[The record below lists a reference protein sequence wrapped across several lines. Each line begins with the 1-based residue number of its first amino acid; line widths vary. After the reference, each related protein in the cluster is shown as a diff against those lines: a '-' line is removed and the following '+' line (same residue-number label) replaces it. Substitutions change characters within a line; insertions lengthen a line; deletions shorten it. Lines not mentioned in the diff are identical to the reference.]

1 MNKFSLL
8 PMSTLLAGVNS
19 NDAFVPEHWAN
30 ESVAILEENMVV
42 ANLVHR
48 DFENLFAQSG
58 DIVNTRKPGEFTAKR
73 KGMNTDVT
81 VQDATATNIPVKLN
95 QHVHVSFLIR
105 DREQALSFKDLVA
118 TYLQPAVLAIGRHVD
133 KMVLAQAPRFL
144 RTDQYQPGSLG
155 VDASVASIL
164 STRQKMNDDKCPPS
178 NRNMILSSK
187 DETALLNLDIFT
199 NAEKVGDSGTALRE
213 ASLGRR
219 LGFNMYMCQNV
230 CSVTGTSDTVTGA
243 VNNSAGYAAGIASM
257 TVNGLSAAIVAGTWF
272 KVAGDN
278 IPHRVVSTTGG
289 ATPTAIVFLP
299 ALKSAVV
306 HTAVITI
313 YDPGA
318 VNQDVAGD
326 GGVTSGYAATGYE
339 AGWEDYIVVDAFTA
353 LPQVGQFVQFA
364 AAGAVYTVIDVVTA
378 SNKILL
384 DRPLDANLAD
394 DAVVLIGPN
403 GTYNFAF
410 VRNAISLVV
419 RPMAVPRSGSGATGA
434 VANYRGLAVRVVWAY
449 DANKQGLL
457 VTVDMLCGIAVLDTL
472 LGQVMLG

>member
-1 MNKFSLL
+1 MFKFSLL
-8 PMSTLLAGVNS
+8 PTMSMIAAINN

-81 VQDATATNIPVKLN
+81 VQDASSTNIPVKLN
-95 QHVHVSFLIR
+95 QHVHVTFLIR

-118 TYLQPAVLAIGRHVD
+118 MYLQPAVLAIARHVD

-164 STRQKMNDDKCPPS
+164 ATRQKMNDDKCPPAG
-178 NRNMILSSK
+178 RNLILSSK

-199 NAEKVGDSGTALRE
+199 NAEKVGDQGTALRE

-230 CSVTGTSDTVTGA
+230 CSVTGSSDTVTGA
-243 VNNSAGYAAGIASM
+243 VNNSGGYAAGTATM
-257 TVNGLSAAIVAGTWF
+257 TVNGLTAAIAAGTWF
-272 KVAGDN
+272 KVAGDL
-278 IPHRVVSTTGG
+278 IPHRVVSTVGG
-289 ATPTAIVFLP
+289 STPTSITFLP
-299 ALKSAVV
+299 ALKAAVV
-306 HTAVITI
+306 HSAVITI

-318 VNQDVAGD
+318 VNQSVAGA
-326 GGVTSGYAATGYE
+326 GGVTNGYAATGYE
-339 AGWEDYIVVDAFTA
+339 AGWEEYIAVNNFTA

-364 AAGAVYTVIDVVTA
+364 AAGTVYTVIDVDTTN
-378 SNKILL
+378 SKILL

-394 DAVVLIGPN
+394 AATVFIGPN

-410 VRNAISLVV
+410 VRNAMSLVV
-419 RPMAVPRSGSGATGA
+419 RPMAVPRAGSGAVGA
-434 VANYRGLAVRVVWAY
+434 VANYKGLAVRVVWAY
-449 DANKQGLL
+449 DPNKQGLM
-457 VTVDMLCGIAVLDTL
+457 VTVDMLCGIAVLDSL

>member
-1 MNKFSLL
+1 MSKFSLL
-8 PMSTLLAGVNS
+8 PVSSLLAAINDT
-19 NDAFVPEHWAN
+19 DAFVPEHWAN

-48 DFENLFAQSG
+48 DFENLFADSG

-73 KGMNTDVT
+73 KGVNTDVT

-95 QHVHVSFLIR
+95 QHVHVTFLIR
-105 DREQALSFKDLVA
+105 DREQALSFKDLVSM
-118 TYLQPAVLAIGRHVD
+118 YLQPAVLAIGRHVD

-144 RTDQYQPGSLG
+144 RTDQYQAGSLG

-164 STRQKMNDDKCPPS
+164 ATRQKLNDNKCPPG

-199 NAEKVGDSGTALRE
+199 NAEKVGDQGSALRE

-243 VNNSAGYAAGIASM
+243 VNNSGGYAAGVATM

-278 IPHRVVSTTGG
+278 IPHRVVSTVG
-289 ATPTAIVFLP
+289 AGTPTSITFLP

-318 VNQDVAGD
+318 VNLSA
-326 GGVTSGYAATGYE
+326 GYA
-339 AGWEDYIVVDAFTA
+339 AGWEDYIAVNGFTA
-353 LPQVGQFVQFA
+353 MPQVGQFVQFA
-364 AAGAVYTVIDVVTA
+364 AAGAMYTVIDAT
-378 SNKILL
+378 STTILL
-384 DRPLDANLAD
+384 DRPLDVTIANAD
-394 DAVVLIGPN
+394 VVFIGPN

-419 RPMAVPRSGSGATGA
+419 RPMAVPRAGSGATGA
-434 VANYRGLAVRVVWAY
+434 VANYRGLAVRVVWSY
-449 DANKQGLL
+449 DATKQGLM